1 MDKNILL
8 IFLFMAIAIFGAQ
21 LYMRKYAPQA
31 PQQQKSTAQPTQQ
44 PIQPGAPSTQPAAA
58 QIVQP
63 AKQAP
68 AKSAAPQAAAN
79 VQATSES
86 ETVIENDLYRITF
99 TNRGAQVK
107 SWILKKFNDDNGKPL
122 DLVNPNAAAK
132 YGYPLSLWTYDENV
146 RNTLNSALYVP
157 SEIGTIPGEVRGPDG
172 SLHERAAKITVSSP
186 DILPAGKT
194 FQAPADIQFDFSNG
208 WLTVRKTFH
217 FDQSYVIGVET
228 SVFSNGNPVHAFP
241 AWPSGFG
248 DETTL
253 SGYASGELEYQVND
267 NTERTNVKKVS
278 GGNTLQ
284 GRYNWIGVSS
294 QYFGAV
300 FIPDSA
306 DNIVAVTLNNSVD
319 IVPDSSKP
327 NETKPVDVPGVAV
340 GRPGN
345 TTERLF
351 AGPKALAV
359 LESVSVPTISGA
371 AKDLRSMI
379 NFGWFGPIARPL
391 FLWLRWSNQFIH
403 NWGWSIVLQTII
415 ITLALVP
422 LRYYQLRSALKMQRV
437 QPQMKAIQEKYKKY
451 SMRDPRKQDMNKEIA
466 DLYKREGVNPV
477 GGCLP
482 LIIQLPFLYAYYRML
497 STAIDL
503 RQAHWLWIHD
513 LSAADPWYLLP
524 IVMAISMFVLQK
536 MTPQGGI
543 DPAQQ
548 KMMNIMMP
556 VMMGVFFFKLPA
568 GLNLYYAL
576 SNVIMIGQTW
586 IMNRTELGR
595 EMREMAAKRAR
606 KKDK

>member
-1 MDKNILL
+1 MPEYKSPQSEPGMDKNILL
-8 IFLFMAIAIFGAQ
+8 IFLLMAIAIFGAQ

-31 PQQQKSTAQPTQQ
+31 PQQQKSSAQPTQQ
-44 PIQPGAPSTQPAAA
+44 AIQPGAPSSQPASAEIA
-58 QIVQP
+58 QP
-63 AKQAP
+63 AKP
-68 AKSAAPQAAAN
+68 AKGKSVAPQAATT

-86 ETVIENDLYRITF
+86 ETIVENDLYRITF

-107 SWILKKFNDDNGKPL
+107 SWVLKKFNNDNGKPL
-122 DLVNPNAAAK
+122 DLVNANAAAK
-132 YGYPLSLWTYDENV
+132 YGYPLSLWTYDDGL

-157 SEIGTIPGEVRGPDG
+157 ST
-172 SLHERAAKITVSSP
+172 AATA
-186 DILPAGKT
+186 L
-194 FQAPADIQFDFSNG
+194 QAPAQIQFDYANNG
-208 WLTVRKTFH
+208 LTVRKTFH
-217 FDQSYVIGVET
+217 FDHSYVVSVNT
-228 SVFSNGNPVHAFP
+228 SVFLNGDPKWAFP

-248 DETTL
+248 DEMSL
-253 SGYASGELEYQVND
+253 SGYASAELEYQVND
-267 NTERTNVKKVS
+267 NTERINVKKVS
-278 GGNTLQ
+278 GGNTLR
-284 GRYNWIGVSS
+284 GRYNWIGASS

-306 DNIVAVTLNNSVD
+306 DNVVAVTLNNSIDLVT
-319 IVPDSSKP
+319 DSSKP

-359 LESVSVPTISGA
+359 LESVSVPSISGA

-391 FLWLRWSNQFIH
+391 FLWLRWTNQYIH
-403 NWGWSIVLQTII
+403 NWGWSVVLQTII
-415 ITLALVP
+415 ITIALVP
-422 LRYYQLRSALKMQRV
+422 LRFYQLKSALKMQRV

-451 SMRDPRKQDMNKEIA
+451 SMRDPRKQEMNKEIGE
-466 DLYKREGVNPV
+466 LYKREGVNPV

-482 LIIQLPFLYAYYRML
+482 MLMQLPFLYAYYRML

-513 LSAADPWYLLP
+513 LSSADPWYLLP
-524 IVMAISMFVLQK
+524 ITMAVSMFVLQK
-536 MTPQGGI
+536 M
-543 DPAQQ
+543 
-548 KMMNIMMP
+548 MNLMMP

-586 IMNRTELGR
+586 LMNRTELGR
-595 EMREMAAKRAR
+595 EMREIAAKRAR